1 MAFFL
6 QPAFREDIRR
16 EGMVET
22 IVKHLKRGDVP
33 LKTLCATALF
43 KVCDDSV
50 HCTILKSSLILIN
63 SCLEKS
69 LNLVSV

>member
-1 MAFFL
+1 MVSYFF

-22 IVKHLKRGDVP
+22 IVKYLKTGDVP

-43 KVCDDSV
+43 KVCDDSLS
-50 HCTILKSSLILIN
+50 TENSIIN
-63 SCLEKS
+63 
-69 LNLVSV
+69 